1 MGGDGRRTGG
11 VAWLRTV
18 NFPREGVA
26 LPAVEQKKSR
36 GWLIVVGTGYR
47 VGDITLEARACLE
60 QADKVFHVIAD
71 PLTARTIR
79 DLNPS
84 TEDLH
89 VLYEQGKDRKKTYA
103 EMVARILSEVRL
115 GNFVC
120 AAYYGHPGVFAFPTH
135 ESIRQARAEGY
146 SARMLPA
153 VSAEDWLFA
162 DFGVDPS
169 TSGCQSFETTDF
181 LINRRRHDPTSHLI
195 LWQVGVVGA
204 LDFRWRYDYRKNL
217 GVLTEQ
223 LLRHYDS
230 DHRVALYRINPIPIC
245 DPDIEWMRLADL
257 STASLTASSTLL
269 VPPRATRIA
278 DVDMMRRLDMPEK
291 SDTYRVLTRDD
302 AGEKSAPGGVPDS
315 GSSRLGPG
323 AAAPGLRGVQRTA

>member
-1 MGGDGRRTGG
+1 M
-11 VAWLRTV
+11 
-18 NFPREGVA
+18 
-26 LPAVEQKKSR
+26 
-36 GWLIVVGTGYR
+36 GTGCR

-71 PLTARTIR
+71 PLTAKTIR

-89 VLYEQGKDRKKTYA
+89 ALYEQGKDRKKTYA

-115 GNFVC
+115 GNFAC

-181 LINRRRHDPTSHLI
+181 LVNRRRHDPTSHLI
-195 LWQVGVVGA
+195 LWQVGVIGA

-223 LLRHYDS
+223 LLRHYNS

-245 DPDIEWMRLADL
+245 DPDIEWMRLTDL
-257 STASLTASSTLL
+257 PTASLTASSTLL
-269 VPPRATRIA
+269 VPP
-278 DVDMMRRLDMPEK
+278 L
-291 SDTYRVLTRDD
+291 LTRDD
-302 AGEKSAPGGVPDS
+302 AGETSAPGGGGVPELAHRLPVGAVQQLGARVGPPLRRDS
-315 GSSRLGPG
+315 EDIAATQRAPCSRS
-323 AAAPGLRGVQRTA
+323 RTHST

>member
-1 MGGDGRRTGG
+1 
-11 VAWLRTV
+11 
-18 NFPREGVA
+18 
-26 LPAVEQKKSR
+26 
-36 GWLIVVGTGYR
+36 
-47 VGDITLEARACLE
+47 
-60 QADKVFHVIAD
+60 
-71 PLTARTIR
+71 
-79 DLNPS
+79 
-84 TEDLH
+84 
-89 VLYEQGKDRKKTYA
+89 
-103 EMVARILSEVRL
+103 MVARILSEVRL

-217 GVLTEQ
+217 DVLTEQ
-223 LLRHYDS
+223 LLRHYNS

-245 DPDIEWMRLADL
+245 DPDIEWMRLTDL
-257 STASLTASSTLL
+257 PTASLTASSTLL

-278 DVDMMRRLDMPEK
+278 DVDMMRRLDMPER

-302 AGEKSAPGGVPDS
+302 AGETSAPGGGGVPELAHRLPVGAVQQLGARVGPPLRRDS
-315 GSSRLGPG
+315 EDSAATQRAPCGRSRTHSSRCPGPG
-323 AAAPGLRGVQRTA
+323 SRGVAVHGVAVRPGRHCAGRAVCAPGARCRSAAPSWST